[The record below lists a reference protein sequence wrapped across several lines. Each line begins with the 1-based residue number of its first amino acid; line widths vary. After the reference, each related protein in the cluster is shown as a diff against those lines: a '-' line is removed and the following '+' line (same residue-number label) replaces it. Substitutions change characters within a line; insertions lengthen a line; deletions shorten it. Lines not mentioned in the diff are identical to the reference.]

1 MLMIVIGYDLVS
13 YLLHYS
19 SARCVT
25 LKELFICKSNNK
37 TGDFDMNLPD
47 FFYLIQIFP

>member
-1 MLMIVIGYDLVS
+1 MIVIGYDLVS

-25 LKELFICKSNNK
+25 FKELFVCKSNNK
-37 TGDFDMNLPD
+37 TGDFDMNPPD
-47 FFYLIQIFP
+47 FFYLIQFFP